1 MERFK
6 IDINK
11 SKLSIVGLALALGL
25 TGCNSNKVRNDLAVK
40 EDTSASKSTEVS
52 TEYSTEIVTSEELN
66 INDNASIE
74 KVLDE
79 NYSDYMDFYNEVGMS
94 KDDLRDVIF
103 IINDKYQD
111 EDGNLLV
118 DEERVHNA
126 YSNLNQMLVNTS
138 VLQSMDN
145 INTIEMDE
153 EIGKQIDNSW
163 DIKTHPTIVP
173 LIDKNISGGI
183 ATAEKIK
190 EFEDLRN
197 HVIEEMNTNNK
208 IDKETINSFVKKM
221 EIDDYNTNS
230 DNLGKVRKNGQK
242 YLLADSKL
250 RVLYLA
256 AIANPKTIYLEG
268 YEGIDKNIKI
278 NPTNEERFLENDI
291 LTLVQEGMLNGQ
303 AVDAILE
310 DSEKGSLAYTPEEQE
325 IINNYGLSNDQ
336 LRLVLSYAHYLTTMA
351 YYKYDKMT
359 CSAEAK
365 TINTIE
371 SIKEYSNSMSK
382 QYKKEQ

>member
-153 EIGKQIDNSW
+153 EIEKQIDNSW

-190 EFEDLRN
+190 EFEELRN

-278 NPTNEERFLENDI
+278 NPTSEERFLKNDI